1 MTKLM
6 NSNTINLSEECRLLS
21 EPGHKI
27 DHPWQQSGGSGTRAW
42 LRCMR
47 ELEAPQ
53 YSEPAL

>member
-1 MTKLM
+1 LM

-53 YSEPAL
+53 YSEPAP